1 MRITQKS
8 LIDYSQIDGFIQ
20 IQKFVGG
27 KEYATQ
33 LFNAKQDITL
43 LYGRQAPN
51 YSLLVSVYEDKSTKV
66 EIVPHDYQL

>member
-1 MRITQKS
+1 MRVTQKN
-8 LIDYSQIDGFIQ
+8 LIDYNVIDGFIQ
-20 IQKFVGG
+20 VQRLVGG

-33 LFNAKQDITL
+33 LFNAKQDMTL

-51 YSLLVSVYEDKSTKV
+51 YSLLVSLYEDKSTTV

>member
-8 LIDYSQIDGFIQ
+8 IIDYELIDGYIQ
-20 IQKFVGG
+20 IQKICSGRKF
-27 KEYATQ
+27 ASQ
-33 LFNAKQDITL
+33 LFNAKQDMTL

-51 YSLLVSVYEDKSTKV
+51 YSLLVSTYEDKSITV